1 MMVTLRS
8 FIRLL
13 SFALKVTAA
22 VRCSALVLSATATVS
37 SLSDSRSIVTH
48 SFPLSAREYVHST
61 PTAVTVI
68 VCGAVSSAAKESDVG
83 VISSEAVVVSVS
95 VGLHAAASM
104 HAAATNNI
112 FFIIHLCFRLFF
124 QRRCNVP
131 FNETYPH
138 CGLLSRCTEHDGAV
152 RRDIVDVSVR
162 DNDAVV
168 VVYPL
173 LRTSQVDTRVEVVH
187 PAGGHAE
194 STDADECDAVVGDE
208 LSARFAVVLYDD
220 GLFGLGIVEC
230 GVVFLVNRQMMP
242 FT

>member
-1 MMVTLRS
+1 MDDGDASVFYPVVVLRLEGNGGGS
-8 FIRLL
+8 LFRFGVVGDGDRQLFVGQPFDCHPLL
-13 SFALKVTAA
+13 SAFCERV
-22 VRCSALVLSATATVS
+22 C
-37 SLSDSRSIVTH
+37 
-48 SFPLSAREYVHST
+48 PLHA
-61 PTAVTVI
+61 TAVTVI

-194 STDADECDAVVGDE
+194 STDADECDAVVGGE
-208 LSARFAVVLYDD
+208 FSADA
-220 GLFGLGIVEC
+220 
-230 GVVFLVNRQMMP
+230 P
-242 FT
+242 